1 MGTSITRWENVAAY
15 FTFADNPVALALF
28 ALGTVSIVCG
38 LISYISK
45 HENEAFE
52 KYKK

>member
-1 MGTSITRWENVAAY
+1 MGTSITTWENVSAY
-15 FTFADNPVALALF
+15 FTFADSPF
-28 ALGTVSIVCG
+28 ALGLFAFGAAAIVAG
-38 LISYISK
+38 LIASIAK